1 MRCCVVGWVI
11 EIVSSFLME
20 LQLEYRYNTF
30 AILLLLGI
38 GGGSHLPITL
48 IGQIM
53 ALLQLRHTG
62 TVLVAVMIFT
72 MLSMR
77 VHNDR
82 LRPLGQLGH
91 LLQIGSALSAGFS
104 GDQFAVGFRFFSFCI
119 CVFCFFFSVFQHLIE
134 LLL

>member
-1 MRCCVVGWVI
+1 M
-11 EIVSSFLME
+11 
-20 LQLEYRYNTF
+20 EYRYNTF
-30 AILLLLGI
+30 AILLLLCI
-38 GGGSHLPITL
+38 GGGAHLPITL

-91 LLQIGSALSAGFS
+91 LLQIGSALCGRGAIFSAGQHRRVQRS
-104 GDQFAVGFRFFSFCI
+104 EIQFAVGLGFAFVFFR
-119 CVFCFFFSVFQHLIE
+119 CVGCCCCCSGEVRGL
-134 LLL
+134 

>member
-1 MRCCVVGWVI
+1 M
-11 EIVSSFLME
+11 
-20 LQLEYRYNTF
+20 EYRYNTF
-30 AILLLLGI
+30 AILLLRI
-38 GGGSHLPITL
+38 GGGGGAHLPITL

-91 LLQIGSALSAGFS
+91 LLQIGSALCGRRAIFSAGQHRRAEIRDS
-104 GDQFAVGFRFFSFCI
+104 VCSRFRF
-119 CVFCFFFSVFQHLIE
+119 CVCFYFFQCVVVVVVVREVRGL
-134 LLL
+134 

>member
-1 MRCCVVGWVI
+1 
-11 EIVSSFLME
+11 ME

-30 AILLLLGI
+30 AILVLLPI

-91 LLQIGSALSAGFS
+91 LLQIGSALSAAFS
-104 GDQFAVGFRFFSFCI
+104 GDQFAVGFRFFISFCI
-119 CVFCFFFSVFQHLIE
+119 LRFVFLLRLSCCW
-134 LLL
+134 LLLFDWGTGEL

>member
-1 MRCCVVGWVI
+1 
-11 EIVSSFLME
+11 ME

-30 AILLLLGI
+30 AILVLLPI

-91 LLQIGSALSAGFS
+91 LLQIGSALSAAFS
-104 GDQFAVGFRFFSFCI
+104 GDQFAVGFWVFGFLFRFAFC
-119 CVFCFFFSVFQHLIE
+119 VLFFY
-134 LLL
+134 